1 MPDATRLDNQVAIVT
16 GAARGIGRG
25 IALVLAE
32 AGASIVI
39 GDLLDSSETV
49 RLVEDL
55 GGKAVSMQM
64 DTSRP
69 EDAQA
74 LVDLALNTFGRLDIL
89 VNDAGIDAPDGNVWD
104 LPDEGWTRVIDV
116 NLSGVFYCSKA
127 ALQPMLKAGQG
138 AIVNI
143 SSQSARIGSQGMS
156 PAYNTSKAGV
166 LGPDHGLLR
175 PGGRQGCAGQCR
187 DPRPGAFQGVWLVER
202 RGRGE
207 DRRVPAGSRRTQGH
221 RRGGQIS
228 GQPRV
233 SMGLG
238 DCICTSRAGTKKD
251 RAGSS
256 RSTQL
261 RKSHH
266 ENALP

>member
-74 LVDLALNTFGRLDIL
+74 LVDL
-89 VNDAGIDAPDGNVWD
+89 
-104 LPDEGWTRVIDV
+104 
-116 NLSGVFYCSKA
+116 
-127 ALQPMLKAGQG
+127 
-138 AIVNI
+138 
-143 SSQSARIGSQGMS
+143 
-156 PAYNTSKAGV
+156 
-166 LGPDHGLLR
+166 GP
-175 PGGRQGCAGQCR
+175 
-187 DPRPGAFQGVWLVER
+187 
-202 RGRGE
+202 
-207 DRRVPAGSRRTQGH
+207 
-221 RRGGQIS
+221 
-228 GQPRV
+228 
-233 SMGLG
+233 
-238 DCICTSRAGTKKD
+238 
-251 RAGSS
+251 
-256 RSTQL
+256 
-261 RKSHH
+261 
-266 ENALP
+266 